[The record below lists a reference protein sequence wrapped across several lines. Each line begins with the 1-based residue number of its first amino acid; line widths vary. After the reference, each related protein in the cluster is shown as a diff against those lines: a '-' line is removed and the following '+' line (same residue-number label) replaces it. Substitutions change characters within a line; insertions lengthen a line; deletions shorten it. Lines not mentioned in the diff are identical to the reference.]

1 MVFLPFFFI
10 LDQGYGECKEDDLGG
25 FLGAISPELWGDG
38 KPIDRAI
45 LHEWNSFC
53 GKEMICEYNL
63 VKKVYDFL
71 ELYEKFYGYDFSK
84 IKQWLISK
92 ANEAVVRKAFE
103 KSRIMQQKYQYE

>member
-1 MVFLPFFFI
+1 MEFV
-10 LDQGYGECKEDDLGG
+10 
-25 FLGAISPELWGDG
+25 
-38 KPIDRAI
+38 
-45 LHEWNSFC
+45 
-53 GKEMICEYNL
+53 YNL